1 MLPPLSLGC
10 LLLGRMLNQL
20 RPLARAWL
28 NSVDIFRQLAAS
40 GQHLFCNLV
49 SSLVLLGLDYI
60 RLLGRLASTFS
71 LCLSYVSGEILL

>member
-1 MLPPLSLGC
+1 MVKLRGHLPPA
-10 LLLGRMLNQL
+10 RRF
-20 RPLARAWL
+20 RPA
-28 NSVDIFRQLAAS
+28 F
-40 GQHLFCNLV
+40 GLFCNLV